1 LKEFCNNDKK
11 RAKAF
16 VSKNINLL
24 MTMPKQNI
32 HFAQQITQLE
42 WWAASDTA
50 VSWCS
55 QHAWKRTEIFQS
67 SREE

>member
-1 LKEFCNNDKK
+1 
-11 RAKAF
+11 
-16 VSKNINLL
+16 